1 MTAPNAPKN
10 QKQNSRINQYAKYA
24 GIPFQM
30 IVIVGLGTYGGVKL
44 DEYTQNQDSLYT
56 IICSFAAVCIA
67 LFVVI
72 RQVTQGS
79 KNKN

>member
-1 MTAPNAPKN
+1 MVA
-10 QKQNSRINQYAKYA
+10 
-24 GIPFQM
+24 
-30 IVIVGLGTYGGVKL
+30 IVGLGTYGGIKL

-72 RQVTQGS
+72 RQVT
-79 KNKN
+79 KDTKK